1 MALLGKKICTQ
12 DLEKIANMVTLSILP
27 LSLTMIIM
35 IIILST
41 VFALRSA
48 RFKNGISSSVSDPVT
63 NVVVVVATLLLL
75 LLCRRQK
82 FHGKSAE
89 SQEGGK
95 T

>member
-1 MALLGKKICTQ
+1 
-12 DLEKIANMVTLSILP
+12 MVTLLVLP
-27 LSLTMIIM
+27 LSQTMIIM

-41 VFALRSA
+41 LFALRST
-48 RFKNGISSSVSDPVT
+48 RFKNGVSSPISDLVT

>member
-27 LSLTMIIM
+27 LSKTVIIM
-35 IIILST
+35 IIILLT
-41 VFALRSA
+41 LYAFRSA
-48 RFKNGISSSVSDPVT
+48 RFKNGVSSPVSDLVT

-89 SQEGGK
+89 GQEGGK